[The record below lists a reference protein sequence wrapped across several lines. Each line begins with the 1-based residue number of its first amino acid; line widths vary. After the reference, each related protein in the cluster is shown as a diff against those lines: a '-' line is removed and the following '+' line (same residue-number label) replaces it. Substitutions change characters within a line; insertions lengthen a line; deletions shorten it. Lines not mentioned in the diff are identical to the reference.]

1 MGNQDLQAERK
12 KKEVAEVSSFNKK
25 LNETKTNEKNTLPTE
40 EVIAAEKKAR
50 HADVA
55 GVVSFNK
62 DKLKKTNTNEKN
74 TLPTSEVITAEK
86 KARHADVAG
95 VISYDKSQLN
105 KTDTNEKNP

>member
-1 MGNQDLQAERK
+1 MGNTSEKNPLPTSEVIATEKKARHADVAGVVSFNKDKLKKTNTTEKNMLPTNQDIQAEQK

-40 EVIAAEKKAR
+40 EVIASEKKAR

-62 DKLKKTNTNEKN
+62 DKL
-74 TLPTSEVITAEK
+74 
-86 KARHADVAG
+86 
-95 VISYDKSQLN
+95 
-105 KTDTNEKNP
+105 